1 MSQSTP
7 FNFSPQDYPECPGC
21 YLMKDASGRIIYVGK
36 ANSLRSRISSYFRE
50 HNQLPAKTRA
60 MMGKVAAI
68 DILCTHSEKEALL
81 LEDSLIKKHRPRYN
95 IVLRDDKSYILFKL
109 DAQSTYPRLSLT
121 RKVTRNGSLYFGPFT
136 SAQAARQT
144 LKAVNRIFSLRKC
157 KDTSFRNRTRPCLQ
171 HHMGR
176 CMAPCVLDVDPKEY
190 AAMVHNLKLF
200 LSGRNKELI
209 SLLRHEM
216 HDASHK
222 LEFEKAAS
230 LRDQIQAI
238 QRTVEQQTVVLPEQ
252 EDCDVLALAETD
264 QELVVGI
271 SFIRQ
276 GKLLDHKTFFWRQ
289 EQDSDLYVQFSEEQK
304 DAGPR
309 KEQHAEFPVQG
320 GEDILRTVLLQF
332 YTPERFI
339 PAQIIVP
346 FQINDPNLENVLAER
361 RGGDVHL
368 VPAWRQRDKKMIDLA
383 RTNALQARNEDDT
396 SRVLPVLAQKLGAS
410 GPLERIEGVD
420 VSHLGGQGVV
430 VGQVVVE
437 GGRFKPEAYRL
448 YTFPQLEGSRDDY
461 AALAAWVGKRLRSG
475 PPWPD
480 LVLIDGGKGQL
491 GAVHKALRQEQ
502 GVQNS
507 DHAQAGFY
515 LAALAKGGRRQGELE
530 ERIFVPERKNPL
542 PLRPGSRELLFLQN
556 IRDAAH
562 RFVLSRQKRSRSK
575 KVLDS
580 DLESL
585 PGVGPRTARLLWD
598 RFGSLQAMLQA
609 EPEQFTAIPGIGPRK
624 AQSLYAALHSSP
636 QVSAQSPAADDQFD
650 RG

>member
-1 MSQSTP
+1 MSQSNP
-7 FNFSPQDYPECPGC
+7 LSFHPQDYPECPGC
-21 YLMKDASGRIIYVGK
+21 YLMKDVSGRIMYVGK
-36 ANSLRSRISSYFRE
+36 ANSLRNRIGSYFRGPE
-50 HNQLPAKTRA
+50 QLPAKTQA
-60 MMGKVAAI
+60 MMAKVGSI
-68 DILCTHSEKEALL
+68 DVLCTHSEKEALL
-81 LEDSLIKKHRPRYN
+81 LEASLIKKHRPRYN

-144 LKAVNRIFSLRKC
+144 LKTVNRIFSLRKC
-157 KDTSFRNRTRPCLQ
+157 KDTTFRNRTRPCLQ

-176 CMAPCVLDVDPKEY
+176 CLAPCVLDVDPGEY
-190 AAMVHNLKLF
+190 AHMVNNLKLF
-200 LSGRNKELI
+200 LSGRSREL
-209 SLLRHEM
+209 LAVLRREM
-216 HDASHK
+216 HDASQK

-230 LRDQIQAI
+230 LRDQIRAI
-238 QRTVEQQTVVLPEQ
+238 ERTVEQQTVVLPEE

-276 GKLLDHKTFFWRQ
+276 GKLLDHKTFFWSP
-289 EQDSDLYVQFSEEQK
+289 EQDLERSLQSGDEQRGPG
-304 DAGPR
+304 AGEDE
-309 KEQHAEFPVQG
+309 KAEISFQG

-332 YTPERFI
+332 YTPEKFI
-339 PAQIIVP
+339 PAKIVLP
-346 FQINDPNLENVLAER
+346 FELSDVNLESVLAER
-361 RGGDVHL
+361 RGAQVHL
-368 VPAWRQRDKKMIDLA
+368 VPAWRQRDKKMIELA
-383 RTNALQARNEDDT
+383 RTNALQARTEDDT
-396 SRVLPVLAQKLGAS
+396 ARMLPVLAQKLGVS
-410 GPLERIEGVD
+410 GSLGRIEGVD
-420 VSHLGGQGVV
+420 VSHLSGQGVV

-448 YTFPQLEGSRDDY
+448 YTFPELEGSRDDY
-461 AALAAWVGKRLRSG
+461 AALAAWTRRRIQSG

-491 GAVHKALRQEQ
+491 AAVHKALEQEWPLEQ
-502 GVQNS
+502 SGYEREV
-507 DHAQAGFY
+507 GFY

-530 ERIFVPERKNPL
+530 ERVFVSERKNPL
-542 PLRPGSRELLFLQN
+542 PLRPGSRELLFLQH

-580 DLESL
+580 GLESL

-609 EPEQFTAIPGIGPRK
+609 DPEQFTTIPGIGPRK
-624 AQSLYAALHSSP
+624 AKSLHAALQGLASDP
-636 QVSAQSPAADDQFD
+636 D
-650 RG
+650 RD